1 MNSLLRFAFI
11 LLLLWLAL
19 TITYGISS
27 SWRDGLLESC
37 YAVFQYEVRDPVVLD
52 HLACNTYDFFHKWW
66 WLLYCLVP
74 PVAALAITLAFRRTA
89 A

>member
-1 MNSLLRFAFI
+1 MHFLLRFAFI
-11 LLLLWLAL
+11 LSLLWLAL
-19 TITYGISS
+19 TLAYGLSS
-27 SWRDGLLESC
+27 SWRDGLLDTC
-37 YAVFQYEVRDPVVLD
+37 LYLFQSGIREPNFLD
-52 HLACNTYDFFHKWW
+52 HLLCNTYDFFDKWW

>member
-1 MNSLLRFAFI
+1 MNSILRFAFI
-11 LLLLWLAL
+11 VSLLWLGL
-19 TITYGISS
+19 TLAYDLSS

-37 YAVFQYEVRDPVVLD
+37 YAAFQYDLREPTVLD
-52 HLACNTYDFFHKWW
+52 HLACKTYDFFYGWW

-74 PVAALAITLAFRRTA
+74 PVAALVITLAFRRRA